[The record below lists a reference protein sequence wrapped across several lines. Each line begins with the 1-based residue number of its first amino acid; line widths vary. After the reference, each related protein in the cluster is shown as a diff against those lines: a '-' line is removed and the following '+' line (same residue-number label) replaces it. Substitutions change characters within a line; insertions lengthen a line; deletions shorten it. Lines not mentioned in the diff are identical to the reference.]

1 MHFSNPSEQ
10 INYFLVSHIC
20 LRKSGFSHLRKRN
33 KQKRQEN
40 ISSGSSSCHPNK
52 NITIV
57 TQLDRGQ
64 ELKADVPSDAWASI
78 VSKLVLFR
86 LLAIRRLIFLTDRV
100 L

>member
-57 TQLDRGQ
+57 TQQDRGQ

-78 VSKLVLFR
+78 VSKLVLLQITNNQKTYFPYR
-86 LLAIRRLIFLTDRV
+86 
-100 L
+100 